1 MSSYQ
6 WNPSDDHIEHAD
18 VTRLARTQGLAG
30 INELRA
36 RSVADTTWF
45 RDPVR
50 TDLGLCPGAQPL
62 RLMETN

>member
-18 VTRLARTQGLAG
+18 VTRLARTQGLAD
-30 INELRA
+30 IDELRA
-36 RSVADTTWF
+36 RSVTDTAWF
-45 RDPVR
+45 WDAAA
-50 TDLGLCPGAQPL
+50 TDLGLCRCNLPL